1 MDMKKP
7 ISFFFASRILN
18 LPISQNHRVDRYL
31 IFTSKIVK
39 KMNLKFFFFMF
50 IGVMYYCCGKF
61 IVTLNCVAFLAS

>member
-1 MDMKKP
+1 MDMKP

-39 KMNLKFFFFMF
+39 KMNLKFFL
-50 IGVMYYCCGKF
+50 C
-61 IVTLNCVAFLAS
+61 LSASCIIAAENLL